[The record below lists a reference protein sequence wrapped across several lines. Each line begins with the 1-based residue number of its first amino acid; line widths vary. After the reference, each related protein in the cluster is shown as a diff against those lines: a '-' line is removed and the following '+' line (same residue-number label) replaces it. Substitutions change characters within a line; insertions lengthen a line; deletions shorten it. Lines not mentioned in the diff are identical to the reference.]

1 MLNPPPLRNDCFA
14 LPEGIDWM
22 PVPLALERL
31 KDRMQCCVKV
41 HTLPVDQALGAFLAQ
56 EVSAPNAH
64 PPQANAA
71 VDGFGFDGRLSQEAG
86 ARCTCLWLKAAPPQG
101 TRLTASCPTARPCGC

>member
-1 MLNPPPLRNDCFA
+1 MLSPPPLRNDCFA

-71 VDGFGFDGRLSQEAG
+71 VDGFGFDGRLSQ
-86 ARCTCLWLKAAPPQG
+86 
-101 TRLTASCPTARPCGC
+101 